1 MAVALTLL
9 QVVAPAGSPREAYVL
24 VTPSGNYVNGGDA
37 MDLTK
42 LFGQVGLDGATIDCD
57 LLPIDA
63 SIESVAGG
71 GAGGGY
77 YLANL
82 YTNPGNGNPATP
94 KALNACLFRAFQA
107 NGTEYASAAYNAS
120 VISDRIIMKL
130 TYPIP
135 Q

>member
-1 MAVALTLL
+1 MAIALTLL
-9 QVVAPAGSPREAYVL
+9 RVFAPGGSPREILVL

-42 LFGQVGLDGATIDCD
+42 LYGQVSQEGCNIDSD
-57 LLPIDA
+57 VLPVEA
-63 SIESVAGG
+63 VVESLAGG

-77 YLANL
+77 YLAQL
-82 YTNPGNGNPATP
+82 WTNPGNGQPATP

-107 NGTEYASAAYNAS
+107 NGTEYASAVYNNS
-120 VISDRIIMKL
+120 VLSDRIVMILK
-130 TYPIP
+130 YAPA